1 MSPRSL
7 AAGLSACSQPLDRS
21 GVAGVFVAAGVAAL
35 SLSEGLSEPHPAASK
50 AREAI
55 RTARCRG
62 TAGKDNGRR
71 VPLSPAV
78 RPYDHVLLD
87 LDGTVWLGEAALP
100 GAVDAVGALREAGKA
115 VLYVTNDV
123 RLAPEAF
130 VRKLWG
136 AGVPAPGAPGLPPRA
151 GRHTF
156 LAENGGHR
164 SAYVVG
170 AQALVDHV
178 AEAGLRIVNGT

>member
-87 LDGTVWLGEAALP
+87 LDATVWLGAAP
-100 GAVDAVGALREAGKA
+100 PSGQTVEVVSAWTGPSGWAAPPCRGGSGAS
-115 VLYVTNDV
+115 
-123 RLAPEAF
+123 
-130 VRKLWG
+130 
-136 AGVPAPGAPGLPPRA
+136 A
-151 GRHTF
+151 GR
-156 LAENGGHR
+156 AERGK
-164 SAYVVG
+164 G
-170 AQALVDHV
+170 AASSPK
-178 AEAGLRIVNGT
+178 ACG